1 MRTRNEALKCDYTL
15 FKTGFLQSKT
25 SINTLTQQN
34 FQKMGDALPAGGPT
48 QDEVMA
54 ISLFKMG
61 LRSGDTILDL
71 GCGTGK
77 VSIAAA
83 GLVHKVYAVDRRLEA
98 IVYAKNA
105 ARAAGRTNIE
115 FFSGEA
121 IDFLA
126 TAPLFDSAFVGGSQ
140 QIETILPILSGKVR
154 RVIVVNAVLVGT
166 LATVTA
172 TMQRLGIFR
181 ETVHVQVSRS
191 HLLGQ
196 SMMFV
201 PIDPVYIIVGSGTAC
216 S

>member
-61 LRSGDTILDL
+61 LRSEDTLLDL

-83 GLVHKVYAVDRRLEA
+83 GLVQKVYAVDRRPEA
-98 IVYAKNA
+98 ISYAKNA
-105 ARAAGRTNIE
+105 ARAAAGPISN
-115 FFSGEA
+115 FFPGKQQISSQP
-121 IDFLA
+121 LRSS
-126 TAPLFDSAFVGGSQ
+126 TAHSWADRSRSKRSCRSFPAKSGGS
-140 QIETILPILSGKVR
+140 LSSMR
-154 RVIVVNAVLVGT
+154 FWWT
-166 LATVTA
+166 
-172 TMQRLGIFR
+172 RLR
-181 ETVHVQVSRS
+181 
-191 HLLGQ
+191 
-196 SMMFV
+196 
-201 PIDPVYIIVGSGTAC
+201 P
-216 S
+216 